1 MSKGIRPPR
10 RGPQRGRL
18 PGDSQYF
25 RNGERFR
32 AQYKDGALQG
42 RIDRYSGF
50 VHGWVNTTEFMKIKG
65 TIDRAREFNNRS
77 FAANQA
83 AKQIHNQL
91 REGQAVIADFYD
103 YDQDTGDYGNILLRN
118 LDDNPVEQK
127 DEPDFSKLIRK
138 GDLGQCSTAPTDEG
152 QNLFFVERSGGNG
165 ELFAIGDARSRQGD
179 GPRERPGI
187 REGIGK
193 DRQLPADSRLDRFD
207 GGGREGPGHRDSD
220 PGGRSGG
227 GNDHWDGRDWG
238 DIA

>member
-1 MSKGIRPPR
+1 VR
-10 RGPQRGRL
+10 RR
-18 PGDSQYF
+18 GDSQYF

-32 AQYKDGALQG
+32 AQYKNGELQR
-42 RIDRYSGF
+42 RIDQYSGF

-65 TIDRAREFNNRS
+65 KIDRAREFNNRS

-103 YDQDTGDYGNILLRN
+103 YDQDTGDYRNILLRN
-118 LDDNPVEQK
+118 VDDKPVEQK

-138 GDLGQCSTAPTDEG
+138 DDSGQCSTAPTDEG
-152 QNLFFVERSGGNG
+152 QSLFFVEGSRGGG
-165 ELFAIGDARSRQGD
+165 SLFAIGSGRSRQGD
-179 GPRERPGI
+179 GPRSRPGGI
-187 REGIGK
+187 REGIGG

-207 GGGREGPGHRDSD
+207 GGGRDGPGHRDSD

-227 GNDHWDGRDWG
+227 GNDHWGGRDWG
-238 DIA
+238 NVA